1 MGTISNPKNT
11 ITLTISVLFALPA
24 LLAGVAFAQV
34 APDAGME
41 TPVDAYGNARP
52 LYRERRDIG
61 LFQNEVQR
69 EALRGYQDLARR
81 ENRRGGEFPFALA
94 GDFSPRFRNLAPI
107 DPLHGGVLPFTTRKA
122 YERYGGFGQRA
133 GRATEGDLGTILG
146 RRQAILTATSGT
158 APVQR
163 SLWQYG
169 VGAVLA
175 DPRRDFPPSAPAGE
189 GTPAVAATLTEKLNQ
204 TSREMA
210 RELRAYARKQFQG
223 GDFRLAAQ
231 SFESAYTVTPSDF
244 DSRVREIFCHL
255 ALGSMRTARVLL
267 QALLRRDSN
276 PFDQQV
282 DLAAEIGNL
291 GVAREIRVRTSMVAQ
306 VNESTDAAALHA
318 FTLWYLGDREESTLV
333 AEDISGSDPG
343 SDYAGWPE
351 KMRAAKARD
360 TGAGAAAQ

>member
-1 MGTISNPKNT
+1 MGCISNHRNT
-11 ITLTISVLFALPA
+11 VTVSTRALFALPA

-61 LFQNEVQR
+61 LFQNDVQR
-69 EALRGYQDLARR
+69 NALREYQDLGRR
-81 ENRRGGEFPFALA
+81 ENRRGGEFPFSFP
-94 GDFSPRFRNLAPI
+94 GDFGLRFRNPAPI
-107 DPLHGGVLPFTTRKA
+107 DPFHGGVLPFSTRKA

-133 GRATEGDLGTILG
+133 GRATEGELGTILG

-163 SLWQYG
+163 SLWQHG

-175 DPRRDFPPSAPAGE
+175 DPRRDIATEAPSG
-189 GTPAVAATLTEKLNQ
+189 GDTPSEASTLAEKLNR

-210 RELRAYARKQFQG
+210 RELRASARKQLQD

-231 SFESAYTVTPSDF
+231 SFESVYTVNPADF
-244 DSRVREIFCHL
+244 DSRVREFFCYL
-255 ALGSMRTARVLL
+255 ALGSTRTAQVLL
-267 QALLRRDSN
+267 QALVRRDAN

-282 DLAAEIGNL
+282 DLAAEIGNPS
-291 GVAREIRVRTSMVAQ
+291 VTREIRVRTSMVAQ

-318 FTLWYLGDREESTLV
+318 FILWYLGDREESLLV
-333 AEDISGSDPG
+333 AEEIAGNDPA
-343 SDYAGWPE
+343 SEYAGWPE
-351 KMRAAKARD
+351 KMRAAQARD
-360 TGAGAAAQ
+360 SGADAPAP